1 VVSTVGGNSMVFAV
15 GGGLAEEEDGLVTLG
30 SKGGIGGDFA
40 KAEDGEGCLGTMI
53 FSIRRMSS
61 SLEAMEVWAAVVE
74 VWIAA
79 SLVMAASRRSTQA
92 VESSVSAIEE
102 WQVGPIVSG
111 GSLKFETKDNL

>member
-1 VVSTVGGNSMVFAV
+1 MVSTVGGGSMVFAV
-15 GGGLAEEEDGLVTLG
+15 CGGLAEEEDGLVTLG
-30 SKGGIGGDFA
+30 SKGDIGGDFA
-40 KAEDGEGCLGTMI
+40 KAEDGEGCLGTMV

-102 WQVGPIVSG
+102 W
-111 GSLKFETKDNL
+111 